1 MEITDKSISILIV
14 IILLIY
20 VACNYYYMSPKS
32 INTTLYG
39 LKFRMVN
46 REDVVPITISING
59 TYRPSKDGG
68 IAFEGTIDVEDQRFD
83 FTKMTLIINKDRM
96 AGLKNSDT
104 VLHAYFGDKLEKIM
118 IKIFE
123 PNESGVYSFSSA
135 DGWMISAPSK
145 DWNEAV
151 QLANELL
158 PKNQR
163 FANTF

>member
-1 MEITDKSISILIV
+1 MKASEKSIGVLIV
-14 IILLIY
+14 IIVFLY
-20 VACNYYYMSPKS
+20 VGANYYYVSPKS
-32 INTTLYG
+32 INTTLHG
-39 LKFRMVN
+39 LKFRIAN
-46 REDVVPITISING
+46 KEDVVPVTISING
-59 TYRPSKDGG
+59 TYKPKNGG

-118 IKIFE
+118 IEIFE
-123 PNESGVYSFSSA
+123 PNESGVYRFNRN

-145 DWNEAV
+145 DWDEAV

-163 FANTF
+163 KSM